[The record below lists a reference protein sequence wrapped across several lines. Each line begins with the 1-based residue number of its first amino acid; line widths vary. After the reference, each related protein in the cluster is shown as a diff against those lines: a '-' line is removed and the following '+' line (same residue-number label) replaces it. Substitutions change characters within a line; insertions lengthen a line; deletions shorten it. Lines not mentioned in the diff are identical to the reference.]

1 VVSLIEALDIS
12 SSPYVN
18 AALSVVVFVVLA
30 KAIDLLVDKVLRKF
44 SRFTK
49 SDLDDRLI
57 DVIHRPIYF
66 TVILVGCVLAII
78 YLQFSP
84 KITFY
89 LKSTLYTM
97 AGIIWAISLISISKI
112 FVEGASVFSSADT
125 AGHGKDIIP
134 LIENVFKIV
143 IIAAALMAVLSIWKI
158 DITPLVAS
166 AGIAGI
172 AVAIAAKDTLSNF
185 FGGLSVFI
193 DRPYKMG
200 DYVVLGEGERGE
212 VVAIGIRSTRIK
224 TRDDVMITIPNA
236 VIANSKI
243 INESAPIPNYRIR
256 IPASVA
262 YGSDIDLV
270 QTLLLGIAAENAHVL
285 PDPSPRV
292 RFREFGDSA
301 LLFEL
306 LCWTEE
312 PAFRGVTTHEL
323 NCTIYKKFNEAGIVI
338 PFPQRD
344 VHIMQQ

>member
-1 VVSLIEALDIS
+1 MVSLIEALNIS

-18 AALSVVVFVVLA
+18 AALSLVVFVVMA
-30 KAIDLLVDKVLRKF
+30 KAVDLLIDKVFRKF
-44 SRFTK
+44 AKFTK
-49 SDLDDRLI
+49 SNIDNLIIDL
-57 DVIHRPIYF
+57 IHRPIYF
-66 TVILVGCVLAII
+66 SVILIGCVLAVI
-78 YLQFSP
+78 YLKFSP
-84 KITFY
+84 EI
-89 LKSTLYTM
+89 TLYTKSTIYT
-97 AGIIWAISLISISKI
+97 ATSIIWAVTLIKIGNVIVENASI
-112 FVEGASVFSSADT
+112 FSSSDST
-125 AGHGKDIIP
+125 GLGRDIVP
-134 LIENVFKIV
+134 LIENIFKIV
-143 IIAAALMAVLSIWKI
+143 IIAGTLMAVLSIWKI
-158 DITPLVAS
+158 DITPVVAS

-200 DYVVLGEGERGE
+200 DYVVLGQGERGE

-224 TRDDVMITIPNA
+224 TRDDIMITIPNA

-243 INESAPIPNYRIR
+243 VNESAPIPNYRIR
-256 IPASVA
+256 IPVSVA
-262 YGSDIDLV
+262 YGSDIDQV
-270 QTLLLGIAAENAHVL
+270 QTLLLGIAAENSHVL
-285 PDPSPRV
+285 AEPSPRV
-292 RFREFGDSA
+292 RFREFGDSG

-344 VHIMQQ
+344 VHILQQ